1 MRTGLPPAHRQTI
14 LPRPSNLL
22 ESALQ
27 NVPALFTAVRN
38 QSTPDMKA
46 IQAIRGMKDIP
57 PAETPVWRRLED
69 TAREVLAGYG
79 YQELR
84 PPVVEKTE
92 LFRRSVG
99 EGTDIVEKEMYTFDD
114 RNGESLTLRPECT
127 ASCVRA
133 AIEHGWLRGR
143 GQRLWHMGPMFRY
156 ERPQK
161 GRYRQFHQLDVEA
174 LGFPGPDIDA
184 ELVLLCARLW
194 RRLGLTGLRLE
205 INTLGSREIQDAYR
219 GRLVDYLNAH
229 EKELDEDSRRRLGSN
244 PLRILD
250 SKNPDLRGML
260 EAAPRI
266 VDSLDED
273 SRQHFEQLQAMLEA
287 SDVAFRVNPRL
298 VRGLDYYTGTVFEW
312 ITDDLGAQGAVCG
325 GGRYDCL
332 AEEIGGT
339 PTPATGF
346 AVGLERIVALM
357 QTQENVPTARPP
369 HAYLLAVG
377 GEAQRAA
384 HGLAEQLRDALP
396 PLRLLVDAGP
406 GNFKRKMK
414 SADRSLADLAL
425 ILGEDEVREL
435 QITCKAMRGDGGQLT
450 VDCAQMVD
458 TVKARI
464 KFDD

>member
-1 MRTGLPPAHRQTI
+1 
-14 LPRPSNLL
+14 
-22 ESALQ
+22 
-27 NVPALFTAVRN
+27 
-38 QSTPDMKA
+38 MKA

-69 TAREVLAGYG
+69 TARDVLAGYG
-79 YQELR
+79 YHELR

-99 EGTDIVEKEMYTFDD
+99 EATDIVEKEMYTFAD
-114 RNGESLTLRPECT
+114 RNGENLSLRPECT

-143 GQRLWHMGPMFRY
+143 GQRLWHIGPMFRY
-156 ERPQK
+156 EKPQK

-174 LGFPGPDIDA
+174 LGFPGPDVDA
-184 ELVLLCARLW
+184 ELILLSARLW
-194 RRLGLTGLRLE
+194 RLLGLEGLRLE
-205 INTLGSREIQDAYR
+205 LNCLGSREIQQSYR
-219 GRLVDYLNAH
+219 NQLVDYLSAH
-229 EKELDEDSRRRLGSN
+229 VKDLDDDSQRRLGSN

-250 SKNPDLRGML
+250 SKNPDLRHIL

-266 VDSLDED
+266 VDCLDDD
-273 SRQHFEQLQAMLEA
+273 SRAHFEQLQAMLDA
-287 SDVAFRVNPRL
+287 SDITFLVNPRL

-325 GGRYDCL
+325 GGRYDGL
-332 AEEIGGT
+332 VEEIGGT

-357 QTQENVPTARPP
+357 QSGENVPTALAP

-377 GEAQRAA
+377 VEAQRAA
-384 HGLAEQLRDALP
+384 HTLAEQLRDVLP
-396 PLRLLVDAGP
+396 GLCLLVDAGP

-414 SADRSLADLAL
+414 TADRSGAKLAL
-425 ILGEDEVREL
+425 ILGEDEIRE
-435 QITCKAMRGDGGQLT
+435 QRITLKDMRGDGGQMS
-450 VDCAQMVD
+450 V
-458 TVKARI
+458 ARSEI
-464 KFDD
+464 AEKLQASIDFNG

>member
-1 MRTGLPPAHRQTI
+1 
-14 LPRPSNLL
+14 
-22 ESALQ
+22 
-27 NVPALFTAVRN
+27 
-38 QSTPDMKA
+38 MKA

-57 PAETPVWRRLED
+57 PAETPVWRWLED
-69 TAREVLAGYG
+69 AAREVLAGYG

-114 RNGESLTLRPECT
+114 RNGESLSLRPECT

-143 GQRLWHMGPMFRY
+143 GQRLWHIGPMFRY
-156 ERPQK
+156 EKPQK

-174 LGFPGPDIDA
+174 LGFPGPDVDA
-184 ELVLLCARLW
+184 ELILLCARLW

-205 INTLGSREIQDAYR
+205 INCLGSREIQDSYR
-219 GRLVDYLNAH
+219 DRLVDYLTAH
-229 EKELDEDSRRRLGSN
+229 EKELDEDSQRRLGSN

-250 SKNPDLRGML
+250 SKNANLRAIL

-266 VDSLDED
+266 VDSLDDE
-273 SRQHFEQLQAMLEA
+273 SRKHFDQLQAMLNA
-287 SDVAFRVNPRL
+287 SDIAFRVNPRL

-325 GGRYDCL
+325 GGRYDGL
-332 AEEIGGT
+332 VEEIGGT

-346 AVGLERIVALM
+346 AVGLERIVALINA
-357 QTQENVPTARPP
+357 QENAPSARPP

-377 GEAQRAA
+377 DEAQRAA
-384 HGLAEQLRDALP
+384 HALAEQLRDALP
-396 PLRLLVDAGP
+396 RLRLLVDAGP

-425 ILGEDEVREL
+425 ILGEDEVRA
-435 QITCKAMRGDGGQLT
+435 QRITCKNMRGDGGQLT
-450 VDCAQMVD
+450 VARSEMVD
-458 TVKARI
+458 SVKARI
-464 KFDD
+464 NFDD

>member
-1 MRTGLPPAHRQTI
+1 
-14 LPRPSNLL
+14 
-22 ESALQ
+22 
-27 NVPALFTAVRN
+27 
-38 QSTPDMKA
+38 MKA

-69 TAREVLAGYG
+69 AAREVLAGYG

-84 PPVVEKTE
+84 PPVMEKTE

-114 RNGESLTLRPECT
+114 RNGESLSLRPECT
-127 ASCVRA
+127 AGCVRA

-143 GQRLWHMGPMFRY
+143 GQRLWHIGPMFRY

-174 LGFPGPDIDA
+174 MGFPGPDVDA

-219 GRLVDYLNAH
+219 DRLVDYLTAH

-250 SKNPDLRGML
+250 SKNPNLRAIL

-266 VDSLDED
+266 VDSLDDE
-273 SRQHFEQLQAMLEA
+273 SRIHFEQLQAMLEA
-287 SDVAFRVNPRL
+287 SEIAFQVNPRL

-325 GGRYDCL
+325 GGRYDGL
-332 AEEIGGT
+332 VEEIGGT

-346 AVGLERIVALM
+346 AVGLERVVALM
-357 QTQENVPTARPP
+357 QTQENAPTPHPP

-377 GEAQRAA
+377 DEAQRAA
-384 HGLAEQLRDALP
+384 HALAEQLRDALP
-396 PLRLLVDAGP
+396 RLRLLVDAGP

-414 SADRSLADLAL
+414 SADRSLAGLAL
-425 ILGEDEVREL
+425 ILGEDEVRAQ
-435 QITCKAMRGDGGQLT
+435 QITCKNMRDGGGQLT
-450 VDCAQMVD
+450 VDRAQMVD

>member
-1 MRTGLPPAHRQTI
+1 
-14 LPRPSNLL
+14 
-22 ESALQ
+22 
-27 NVPALFTAVRN
+27 
-38 QSTPDMKA
+38 MKA

-69 TAREVLAGYG
+69 AAREVLAGYG

-143 GQRLWHMGPMFRY
+143 GQRLWHIGPMFRY

-174 LGFPGPDIDA
+174 LGFPGPDVDA

-219 GRLVDYLNAH
+219 DRLVDYLTAH

-250 SKNPDLRGML
+250 SKNPNLRAIL
-260 EAAPRI
+260 EVAPRI
-266 VDSLDED
+266 VDSLDDE
-273 SRQHFEQLQAMLEA
+273 SREHFEQLQAMLEA
-287 SDVAFRVNPRL
+287 SDITFQVNPRL

-312 ITDDLGAQGAVCG
+312 ISDDLGAQGAVCG
-325 GGRYDCL
+325 GGRYDGL
-332 AEEIGGT
+332 VEDIGGT

-346 AVGLERIVALM
+346 AVGLERVVALM
-357 QTQENVPTARPP
+357 QTQENAPTPHPP

-377 GEAQRAA
+377 DEAQRAA
-384 HGLAEQLRDALP
+384 HALAEQLRDALP
-396 PLRLLVDAGP
+396 RLRLLVDAGP

-414 SADRSLADLAL
+414 SADRSLAGLAL
-425 ILGEDEVREL
+425 ILGEDEVRAQ
-435 QITCKAMRGDGGQLT
+435 QITCKNMRDGGGQLT
-450 VDCAQMVD
+450 VDRAQMVD

>member
-1 MRTGLPPAHRQTI
+1 
-14 LPRPSNLL
+14 
-22 ESALQ
+22 
-27 NVPALFTAVRN
+27 
-38 QSTPDMKA
+38 MKA

-69 TAREVLAGYG
+69 SARDVLAGYG
-79 YQELR
+79 YHELR

-99 EGTDIVEKEMYTFDD
+99 ESTDIVQKEMYTFVD

-143 GQRLWHMGPMFRY
+143 GQRLWHIGPMFRY

-184 ELVLLCARLW
+184 ELILLGARLW

-205 INTLGSREIQDAYR
+205 LNSLGSREIQQSHR
-219 GRLVDYLNAH
+219 SRLVDYLSAH
-229 EKELDEDSRRRLGSN
+229 AKDLDEDSRRRLSSN

-250 SKNPDLRGML
+250 SKNPDLQGIL
-260 EAAPRI
+260 ETAPRI
-266 VDSLDED
+266 TDCLDD
-273 SRQHFEQLQAMLEA
+273 ASRRHFDQLQAMLDA

-325 GGRYDCL
+325 GGRYDGL
-332 AEEIGGT
+332 VEEIGGA

-357 QTQENVPTARPP
+357 QSGEKVPAAGRP

-377 GEAQRAA
+377 EEAQRAA
-384 HGLAEQLRDALP
+384 HSLAEQLRNALP
-396 PLRLLVDAGP
+396 GLRLLVDAGP

-414 SADRSLADLAL
+414 SADRSGADHAL
-425 ILGEDEVREL
+425 ILGEDEVRRQ
-435 QITCKAMRGDGGQLT
+435 QITCKNMRGDGGQLT
-450 VDCAQMVD
+450 VARSEMVD
-458 TVKARI
+458 TMKARI
-464 KFDD
+464 NLDD

>member
-1 MRTGLPPAHRQTI
+1 
-14 LPRPSNLL
+14 
-22 ESALQ
+22 
-27 NVPALFTAVRN
+27 
-38 QSTPDMKA
+38 
-46 IQAIRGMKDIP
+46 
-57 PAETPVWRRLED
+57 
-69 TAREVLAGYG
+69 
-79 YQELR
+79 
-84 PPVVEKTE
+84 
-92 LFRRSVG
+92 
-99 EGTDIVEKEMYTFDD
+99 
-114 RNGESLTLRPECT
+114 
-127 ASCVRA
+127 
-133 AIEHGWLRGR
+133 
-143 GQRLWHMGPMFRY
+143 MFRY

>member
-1 MRTGLPPAHRQTI
+1 
-14 LPRPSNLL
+14 
-22 ESALQ
+22 
-27 NVPALFTAVRN
+27 
-38 QSTPDMKA
+38 MKA

-57 PAETPVWRRLED
+57 PAETPVWRWLED
-69 TAREVLAGYG
+69 AAREVLAGYG

-143 GQRLWHMGPMFRY
+143 GQRLWHIGPMFRY
-156 ERPQK
+156 EKPQK

-174 LGFPGPDIDA
+174 LGFPGPDVDA
-184 ELVLLCARLW
+184 ELILLGARLW

-205 INTLGSREIQDAYR
+205 INCLGSREIQDSYR
-219 GRLVDYLNAH
+219 DRLVDYLTAH
-229 EKELDEDSRRRLGSN
+229 EKELDEDSQRRLGSN

-250 SKNPDLRGML
+250 SKNANLRAIL

-266 VDSLDED
+266 VDSLDDE
-273 SRQHFEQLQAMLEA
+273 SRKHFDQLQAMLNA
-287 SDVAFRVNPRL
+287 SDIAFRVNPRL

-325 GGRYDCL
+325 GGRYDGL
-332 AEEIGGT
+332 VEEIGGT

-346 AVGLERIVALM
+346 AVGLERVVALIRA
-357 QTQENVPTARPP
+357 QENAPPARPP

-384 HGLAEQLRDALP
+384 HALAEQLRDALP
-396 PLRLLVDAGP
+396 RLRLLVDAGP

-425 ILGEDEVREL
+425 ILGEDEVRRQ
-435 QITCKAMRGDGGQLT
+435 QITCKNMRGDGGQLT
-450 VDCAQMVD
+450 VGRSQMVG